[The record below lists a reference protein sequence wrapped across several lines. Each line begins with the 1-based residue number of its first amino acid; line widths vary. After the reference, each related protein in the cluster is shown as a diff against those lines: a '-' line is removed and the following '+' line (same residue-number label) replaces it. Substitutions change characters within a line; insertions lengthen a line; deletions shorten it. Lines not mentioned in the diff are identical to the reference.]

1 MMASKLLRWGQ
12 TRFSDNPAHCITQ
25 LSTKS
30 NYVMLNIRSDGE
42 LEDEIAQR
50 VVEKLRDELANL
62 LQEGGPGKVRGID
75 PYARYDASF
84 LADRWSVSKDTVY
97 RMDAD
102 ELPRAEWAGQGVR
115 YLGLD
120 ILRYEG
126 VDVNTDSSNKATSN
140 TSTAPRPP
148 EQRGD
153 GARPY
158 NNSLPEL

>member
-1 MMASKLLRWGQ
+1 MQIQLTDENG
-12 TRFSDNPAHCITQ
+12 NPLPDA
-25 LSTKS
+25 
-30 NYVMLNIRSDGE
+30 
-42 LEDEIAQR
+42 IAQL
-50 VVEKLRDELANL
+50 VVEKLRDELADL

-75 PYARYDASF
+75 PYARYDAAF

-97 RMDAD
+97 RMDSD
-102 ELPRAEWAGQGVR
+102 ELPRANWAGQGVR

-148 EQRGD
+148 EERGD
-153 GARPY
+153 GAGRPY